1 MALDEN
7 PLHDVA
13 SLIVRAEAG
22 RGRPRV
28 AYLVGWPFLCWRTL
42 VRIVC
47 TRNIRNMTDLL
58 GAWSACDPKRSSRS
72 AALGLW
78 THASIS
84 EGLRSRN
91 MEDISGGVEN
101 VGRSLTSRLG
111 GGRARHHI
119 RHGASGLRICGSS
132 LPEPRPPRR
141 ASAISAGPSCRAGF
155 GRHGRQVAA
164 KGVGEV

>member
-1 MALDEN
+1 MAPDEN

-13 SLIVRAEAG
+13 LLSSSALKAG

-28 AYLVGWPFLCWRTL
+28 AYPVGWPFLCWLTL

-47 TRNIRNMTDLL
+47 TRNIRNMTDVL

-91 MEDISGGVEN
+91 MGDISGG
-101 VGRSLTSRLG
+101 G
-111 GGRARHHI
+111 
-119 RHGASGLRICGSS
+119 
-132 LPEPRPPRR
+132 
-141 ASAISAGPSCRAGF
+141 
-155 GRHGRQVAA
+155 
-164 KGVGEV
+164 

>member
-111 GGRARHHI
+111 GGRARHQHPT
-119 RHGASGLRICGSS
+119 RGQWSQDLRFFATGT
-132 LPEPRPPRR
+132 PPAAPRFRDLR
-141 ASAISAGPSCRAGF
+141 WTLLSCRIRTARAAGSG
-155 GRHGRQVAA
+155 GRRR
-164 KGVGEV
+164 